1 MAVTYP
7 TQIPLVFLP
16 GVSLVSPSKPGEI
29 FYHYH
34 VHEVSGCQHN
44 SFNIN
49 TIISLFTIT
58 LSRAASPMFSRC
70 PCLGVNTERF
80 TSPAVPQDVCADRK
94 HMPLN
99 QVALSKLAVLSKTL
113 SNQILE
119 NTGGFNRL
127 SCSQLSFAGLP
138 GRKPSSSVTSLDRT
152 NLPSTNIIQ
161 PACLQTSRQQKSHF
175 VIIVIPRT
183 RVHLI

>member
-1 MAVTYP
+1 M
-7 TQIPLVFLP
+7 
-16 GVSLVSPSKPGEI
+16 
-29 FYHYH
+29 
-34 VHEVSGCQHN
+34 
-44 SFNIN
+44 N

-58 LSRAASPMFSRC
+58 LNRAASPMFSRC
-70 PCLGVNTERF
+70 PCRGVNTERVK
-80 TSPAVPQDVCADRK
+80 SPAVRQDVCADRK

-99 QVALSKLAVLSKTL
+99 QVALRTLAVLSKTL

-138 GRKPSSSVTSLDRT
+138 GRKPSNPVTALDRT
-152 NLPSTNIIQ
+152 NLSGTNIIQ
-161 PACLQTSRQQKSHF
+161 SVCLQTSRQQKSPF